1 MSNSPSKLLTF
12 ILWRL
17 EVRGRLLNSELL
29 ADVKRAQFSEDEYYA
44 TIREATDQ
52 GVLAFDSK
60 MRLVPGRLAPA
71 TNKNAEVSCETSAS
85 ENELT
90 DESAS

>member
-1 MSNSPSKLLTF
+1 MSKSSSKLLTF

-29 ADVKRAQFSEDEYYA
+29 ADVKRAQFSEDAYYA

-60 MRLVPGRLAPA
+60 MRLVPGVLAP
-71 TNKNAEVSCETSAS
+71 NKNAEVSCETSAS